1 MDNFTF
7 YNPARIH
14 FGKGQIAELANEIPA
29 NQRVLITYGSGSI
42 KRNGVLD
49 EVKSALAEHQVFEFG
64 GIEANPHYET
74 LLSALD
80 IIKAE
85 NIDFLLAVGGGSV
98 IDGTKFLA
106 AAAKYT
112 GDSWGIIES
121 RGATVKDALP
131 MGCVLTLAATGSEMN
146 NCSVITKQSTQDK
159 LFFFND
165 LVIPRFSILDPATN
179 FSLPRR
185 QSANGVVDAFVHIVE
200 QYVTYPVDAKVQDAI
215 AEGLL
220 KVLITEGP
228 KLLDNPE
235 DYNARA
241 NIIWSA
247 TMALNGILRV
257 GVPGDW
263 ASHMIGQEITALHGL
278 DHAQTL
284 AVMLPAVWK
293 YKKQDK
299 LDKLVQYAANVW
311 GISGND
317 HSDIADRAIAATQ
330 TFFEQ
335 MGVPTRLADYGLDEA
350 IIPEILVKLE
360 EHSHVGLGE
369 RGDIGLADAEQIL
382 RLAK

>member
-7 YNPARIH
+7 FNPARIH
-14 FGKGQIAELANEIPA
+14 FGKGQIAELANEIPVK
-29 NQRVLITYGSGSI
+29 QRVLITYGSGSI

-98 IDGTKFLA
+98 IDGTKFLS
-106 AAAKYT
+106 AAAKYP

-165 LVIPRFSILDPATN
+165 LVIPKFSILDPATN
-179 FSLPRR
+179 FSLPQR

-228 KLLDNPE
+228 KILDNPE

-241 NIIWSA
+241 NIMWSA

-311 GISGND
+311 GITGND

-360 EHSHVGLGE
+360 EHGHVGLGE

>member
-1 MDNFTF
+1 MENFTF

-14 FGKGQIAELANEIPA
+14 FGKGQIAELVNEIPKH
-29 NQRVLITYGSGSI
+29 QRVLITYGSGSI

-49 EVKSALAEHQVFEFG
+49 EVKSALAEHHVFEFG

-106 AAAKYT
+106 AAAKYP

-165 LVIPRFSILDPATN
+165 LVIPKFSILDPATN
-179 FSLPRR
+179 FSLPQR

-228 KLLDNPE
+228 KILHNPE

-241 NIIWSA
+241 NIMWSA

-311 GISGND
+311 GITGND
-317 HSDIADRAIAATQ
+317 HSDVADKAIAATQ

-335 MGVPTRLADYGLDEA
+335 MGVPTRLVDYGLDEA
-350 IIPEILVKLE
+350 IIPEIIAKLE
-360 EHSHVGLGE
+360 EHGHVGLGE